1 MKRWMTALV
10 SISAVAGV
18 TALAL
23 FLAGALDDDSAD
35 GGADGSEVA
44 AVCAEDNP
52 DCEDTIVVT
61 GDIADDDTGDGASI
75 APGCALGFPVCDDTP
90 VEDNE
95 TGEAFDGDGPTSA
108 RVCAPGFC

>member
-23 FLAGALDDDSAD
+23 FLAGAFDGDSAANR
-35 GGADGSEVA
+35 ADGPEVA
-44 AVCAEDNP
+44 AVCAEDHP

-61 GDIADDDTGDGASI
+61 DDIADDNGDGAST

-95 TGEAFDGDGPTSA
+95 TASEAFDGDGPTSA
-108 RVCAPGFC
+108 PVEERP

>member
-23 FLAGALDDDSAD
+23 VLAGAFDGDSAGNGSD
-35 GGADGSEVA
+35 SSEVA
-44 AVCAEDNP
+44 AVCAEDHP

-61 GDIADDDTGDGASI
+61 DDIADDDNGDGASI

-95 TGEAFDGDGPTSA
+95 TVGEAFDGDGPTSA
-108 RVCAPGFC
+108 PVEERP